1 MATKR
6 RGGLGRGL
14 DKLIPNKSAFSDSAN
29 DYGDLHLR
37 SHDLSKYRRQL

>member
-1 MATKR
+1 M
-6 RGGLGRGL
+6 GVSYN
-14 DKLIPNKSAFSDSAN
+14 KLHQRQASDFFFSDSAN